1 LEINKELNSIKEVF
15 IDVKAEIKFMATP
28 ARMDRFGEA
37 LDLNPKALHYAGHG
51 IYMESNQ

>member
-1 LEINKELNSIKEVF
+1 MNSIKEVF
-15 IDVKAEIKFMATP
+15 IDVKAEIKFMSTP

-51 IYMESNQ
+51 IYMESN